1 MNTTNNTTSAADN
14 TNNNADITTT
24 RATALPQAAA
34 ARQAAQPL
42 RQPPVAKPGPARAPR
57 LAAGLASVF
66 ITTTL
71 FFSVMGGFHQQ
82 AEEAVQLA
90 QAGELST
97 RVAVSAAGSAT
108 MKAPV

>member
-1 MNTTNNTTSAADN
+1 MNTNTTN
-14 TNNNADITTT
+14 
-24 RATALPQAAA
+24 ATALPQAAV
-34 ARQAAQPL
+34 ARQAPQPL
-42 RQPPVAKPGPARAPR
+42 PQPPVAKQGPARAPR

-71 FFSVMGGFHQQ
+71 FFSVMGGFHLQ

-90 QAGELST
+90 QAGEPSA
-97 RVAVSAAGSAT
+97 RVAVSATAKAT